1 LASLLAALGIVAA
14 CSSGAD
20 WMTAPDS
27 GGSATVADESGS
39 AFALPIPTLT
49 DDQRR
54 HFFVGN
60 SFFNDNWVTAP
71 ASTEGRDGL
80 GPTFNAQSCSSCH
93 FHDGRGIPPDENP
106 SSLGLLLRLSVTG
119 PNGPEPDP
127 VYGDQLQD
135 RSILGV
141 PAEGS
146 IGITYGEHPVTLPDG
161 SVDVLPLPIYEVMDL
176 AFGELAPGL
185 AVSPRLAPQLAGVGL
200 LEAVPEETIVSMSDL
215 DDEDGD
221 GISGRPN
228 RVTDLRTGEAVLGRF
243 GWKAGVATVE
253 QQVAAAFNG
262 DIGITSSVLPD
273 EHCGDAQPECAAA
286 PNGGTPELDDLK
298 LERIS
303 FYTRTLAVP
312 ARRDVED
319 PLIRQGANVFDRIG
333 CTSCHVPTLTTG
345 SSDIDQ
351 LADQVI
357 HPYSDLLLHDMG
369 EGLADGRPD
378 GLATGSE
385 WRTPPLWGLGLLETV
400 SGEARYLHDG
410 RARTLHEAIMW
421 HEGEASAAR
430 HAYAGL
436 SDDDLAA
443 LEAFLASL

>member
-1 LASLLAALGIVAA
+1 
-14 CSSGAD
+14 
-20 WMTAPDS
+20 M
-27 GGSATVADESGS
+27 
-39 AFALPIPTLT
+39 
-49 DDQRR
+49 
-54 HFFVGN
+54 N
-60 SFFNDNWVTAP
+60 
-71 ASTEGRDGL
+71 
-80 GPTFNAQSCSSCH
+80 
-93 FHDGRGIPPDENP
+93 
-106 SSLGLLLRLSVTG
+106 
-119 PNGPEPDP
+119 
-127 VYGDQLQD
+127 
-135 RSILGV
+135 
-141 PAEGS
+141 
-146 IGITYGEHPVTLPDG
+146 
-161 SVDVLPLPIYEVMDL
+161 L

-200 LEAVPEETIVSMSDL
+200 LEAVPEETIVSMSDP
-215 DDEDGD
+215 DDGDGD

-228 RVTDLRTGEAVLGRF
+228 RVTDLRTGETVLGRF

-333 CTSCHVPTLTTG
+333 CTGCHAPTLTTV
-345 SSDIDQ
+345 SSEIDQ
-351 LADQVI
+351 LDDQVI
-357 HPYSDLLLHDMG
+357 HPYTDLLLHDMG

-410 RARTLHEAIMW
+410 RARSLREAIMW

-430 HAYAGL
+430 DAYTVL
-436 SDDDLAA
+436 SHDDLAA